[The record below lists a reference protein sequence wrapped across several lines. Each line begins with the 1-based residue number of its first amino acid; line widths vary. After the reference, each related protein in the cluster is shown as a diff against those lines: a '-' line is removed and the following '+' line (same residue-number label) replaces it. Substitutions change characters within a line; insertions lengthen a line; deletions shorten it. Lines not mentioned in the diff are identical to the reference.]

1 MKLID
6 VKTSTYND
14 LDGQPNIKDFKF
26 KVGDHVRISKHK
38 SIFAKDYKRNWLEDI
53 FFLYYDRIDRC
64 EGIHVNK
71 TKESREYIICN
82 YYYFLKVNFI
92 FQPKLC
98 NGCHNLMPKT
108 MSFNIA
114 IVSVKE
120 NVYRTDFWY
129 MSRDEAIN
137 RISNNTYLN
146 KKSGSL

>member
-26 KVGDHVRISKHK
+26 KVGDH
-38 SIFAKDYKRNWLEDI
+38 EDI

-82 YYYFLKVNFI
+82 YYYFLKANFI

-120 NVYRTDFWY
+120 NVYRTDF
-129 MSRDEAIN
+129 
-137 RISNNTYLN
+137 
-146 KKSGSL
+146 

>member
-1 MKLID
+1 M
-6 VKTSTYND
+6 
-14 LDGQPNIKDFKF
+14 
-26 KVGDHVRISKHK
+26 
-38 SIFAKDYKRNWLEDI
+38 
-53 FFLYYDRIDRC
+53 LYYDRIDRS

-82 YYYFLKVNFI
+82 YYYFLKANFI